1 MRFAKIKKKSKK
13 SDKDRRCYWCKLYG
27 TNKCLNKELAKTDS
41 VCENFKWCSTLKSI

>member
-27 TNKCLNKELAKTDS
+27 TNKCPNKELAKTDS